1 MVEVYRDHSKPYRD
15 VAKSLGYQPSRH
27 RFLRFPD
34 NGSLDISPGEIAATQ
49 DLSRRPEM
57 YRPARL
63 FINVTDDRGYPVRAL
78 MVPEECR
85 RLRSNG
91 GNNYREVGPAREE
104 EMFVVTVSGN
114 QSSRWGLDI
123 LVLVDNPDSASR
135 IAVVS
140 ANRILGFPGDLLIA
154 DPKKVSEAEFIKKG
168 MELLNKGI
176 LPSDHIVRRVPALNQ
191 HAQRLGM
198 INGS

>member
-1 MVEVYRDHSKPYRD
+1 MVEVYRDHGKPYRV
-15 VAKSLGYQPSRH
+15 VARSLGIEPSRH
-27 RFLRFPD
+27 RFIRFPD
-34 NGSLDISPGEIAATQ
+34 KGSLDVSDREKSATQ
-49 DLSRRPEM
+49 DLSKIPEM
-57 YRPARL
+57 YRRSSML
-63 FINVTDDRGYPVRAL
+63 TNVTNDEGIL
-78 MVPEECR
+78 MRVLVVPEECPDL
-85 RLRSNG
+85 RLNDGWRDNM
-91 GNNYREVGPAREE
+91 PAREE
-104 EMFVVTVSGN
+104 EMFLVTVTVG
-114 QSSRWGLDI
+114 QSSRRGLDI

-135 IAVVS
+135 IAVAS
-140 ANRILGFPGDLLIA
+140 ANRILGFPRDLLIA